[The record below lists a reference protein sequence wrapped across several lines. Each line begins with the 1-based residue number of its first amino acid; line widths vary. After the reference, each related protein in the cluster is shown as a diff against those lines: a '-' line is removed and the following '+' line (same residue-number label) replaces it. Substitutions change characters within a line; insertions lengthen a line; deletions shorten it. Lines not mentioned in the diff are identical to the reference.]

1 MFQVTR
7 LLAEKNHVYLD
18 PKWALVELVPDL
30 YMERVY
36 EDHEHLVEN
45 LLLWKVIIIYFY
57 FYQQLL
63 PLPLGA
69 LPNER
74 GKPRKVAPYYMPQLF
89 FITKKSKVK
98 YFFLGGG
105 RLVCPTLQQK
115 AETHRWSSIYI
126 NQRVQPFWTSG
137 YRDLKLQIVRR
148 KDIGFNFLLPTEP
161 LVRYTVTA
169 C

>member
-57 FYQQLL
+57 FYFYQ
-63 PLPLGA
+63 
-69 LPNER
+69 
-74 GKPRKVAPYYMPQLF
+74 
-89 FITKKSKVK
+89 
-98 YFFLGGG
+98 
-105 RLVCPTLQQK
+105 
-115 AETHRWSSIYI
+115 
-126 NQRVQPFWTSG
+126 
-137 YRDLKLQIVRR
+137 
-148 KDIGFNFLLPTEP
+148 
-161 LVRYTVTA
+161 
-169 C
+169 